1 MKNQPRRGSIQRCQI
16 KPNNDK
22 TVRQTSCLHKMATEI
37 KSIISRSFALA
48 ERFNKLN
55 ALMQYDSKSLDM
67 IFLNRNARLAEH
79 LN

>member
-1 MKNQPRRGSIQRCQI
+1 MKNQLRRGSIQRCQI

-22 TVRQTSCLHKMATEI
+22 TVRQTRCLHKMATEI